1 MDDEKDF
8 DLQGL
13 IDKSRDESLG
23 KKKKWEGTVLEFLQM
38 VKDDPSEL
46 KVMEAGRAGQRVNR
60 LIRSLGVK
68 NSDPKLRL
76 PEEVKIYTAFSD
88 ELFGIEET
96 IHQIMEFFSAA
107 DAGSEVGRRFLA
119 LVGPPAGGKDTLISA
134 LVRILERLGSFYAL
148 SDCAMFDNPL
158 NIISP
163 RDEREKWSEIL
174 GIQIDPKSDIC
185 FQCRHKLLEE
195 KDDKGHYLYRDISN
209 TSRILWEKFPVKLYT
224 YSLRGKRGLA
234 VYEPGDSKSED
245 ISKLVGKPDVSKMG
259 EFASDDPRVYNLRDG
274 KIPNASRGILNCR
287 EFTMADRE
295 ILEAF
300 ISVCQEGELKTQE
313 GSFPHLYVDV
323 MPIGT
328 TNLHRFEKFRSDK
341 TNEALRSRMHVAYVY
356 YNLRWKEEVRIY
368 DKFLKRS
375 AYASIHHAPKALDVA
390 ALLAVISRY
399 KQSEL
404 CPDLIKKARYYNGEL
419 VNEKEQKIIDLEELR
434 LEGKK
439 AGEGLTGID
448 VRFVTNALDFVRTRF
463 AERGCVTP
471 HDVLVGLDEY
481 FDHSIALDPEE
492 MKKHKALIP
501 IVREWYNQSILEEVS
516 EAFIHG
522 YSDVMRTHFDN
533 YMREVRFWREVNRGN
548 KKKVKDEFG
557 DRDPDEKMMREIE
570 SHAGIPESG
579 KADWRRGILEMKGMI
594 EGAFTLDSYPALRD
608 ALRKKLLTDIK
619 PIMDH
624 SIADPATKDPD
635 TLKRRSDARAE
646 LARKGYCDKH
656 CIDYAMA
663 YASRVLREKKE

>member
-1 MDDEKDF
+1 MSDEKDF
-8 DLQGL
+8 DLQEL
-13 IDKSRDESLG
+13 IDQSRDESLG
-23 KKKKWEGTVLEFLQM
+23 RKRSWEGTVLDFLKM
-38 VKDDPSEL
+38 VKDSSPEL
-46 KVMEAGRAGQRVNR
+46 KVMQAGRAAQRVNR

-68 NSDPKLRL
+68 DCDPKLRL
-76 PEEVKIYTAFSD
+76 PNEVKEYAAFSD

-107 DAGSEVGRRFLA
+107 DEGAEIGRRFLT
-119 LVGPPAGGKDTLISA
+119 LVGPPGGGKDTFIAAIFRL
-134 LVRILERLGSFYAL
+134 LERHGYFYAL
-148 SDCAMFDNPL
+148 SDCAVFDSPL

-163 RDEREKWSEIL
+163 RDERDKWSEIL
-174 GIQIDPKSDIC
+174 GVKIDDNADIC
-185 FQCRHKLLEE
+185 FQCRQRLLEE
-195 KDDKGHYLYRDISN
+195 KDNKGHYLYRDIAN
-209 TSRILWEKFPVKLYT
+209 PSRILWEKFPVKLYT
-224 YSLRGKRGLA
+224 YSERGKRGLA
-234 VYEPGDSKSED
+234 IYEPGDSKSED
-245 ISKLVGKPDVSKMG
+245 ISKLTGRPSVKKMG
-259 EFASDDPRVYNLRDG
+259 EFEEDDPRVYNLRDG
-274 KIPNASRGILNCR
+274 KIPNASRGVLNNR
-287 EFTMADRE
+287 EYTDADKE
-295 ILEAF
+295 IIDVF
-300 ISVCQEGELKTQE
+300 ISLCQEGKLKTQE

-323 MPIGT
+323 FTIGT
-328 TNLHRFEKFRSDK
+328 TNMNRYNKFLADK
-341 TNEALRSRMHVAYVY
+341 MKEALKSRMYTVSVP
-356 YNLRWKEEVRIY
+356 YNLRWKEEVKIY
-368 DKFLKRS
+368 RKFFKKS
-375 AYASIHHAPKALDVA
+375 AYGKIHHAPQALEVA
-390 ALLAVISRY
+390 ALFAVISRY

-419 VNEKEQKIIDLEELR
+419 VNEKEQKVVDIEELR

-439 AGEGLTGID
+439 AGEGLTGIG
-448 VRFVTNALDFVRTRF
+448 VRFVTNALDLVRSRF
-463 AERGCVTP
+463 IDRGCVTP
-471 HDVLVGLDEY
+471 HDVLLGIEEH
-481 FDHSIALDPEE
+481 FDHATDLDSEE
-492 MKKHKALIP
+492 LKKFKSLIP
-501 IVREWYNQSILEEVS
+501 SVREWYNQSVLEEVS

-570 SHAGIPESG
+570 SHAGVPESG

-624 SIADPATKDPD
+624 AIADPATKDPD
-635 TLKRRSDARAE
+635 TVKRRIDARAE

-663 YASRVLREKKE
+663 YASRVLKEKKE